1 MENFKIECMASLSAF
16 NIPEI
21 SSVID
26 SLFKQFEIEI
36 KKKLDDVLFFL
47 EEEQSGELNL
57 VAIVKELKN
66 QYCMKILPKAVSKML
81 LSDNCNFLLK
91 DFILEEITPDSV
103 LENINN
109 DTFIDAFIYVINK
122 SEKYTKREKAAF
134 VLVLK
139 KKFK

>member
-1 MENFKIECMASLSAF
+1 MENFKIECMASLNAF

-26 SLFKQFEIEI
+26 NLFKQFEVEI

-47 EEEQSGELNL
+47 EEEQSSEFNL
-57 VAIVKELKN
+57 LTIVKELKN
-66 QYCMKILPKAVSKML
+66 QYCMKILSKAVSKML
-81 LSDNCNFLLK
+81 LSSNCNFLLK

>member
-1 MENFKIECMASLSAF
+1 MENFKIECMASLNAF

-26 SLFKQFEIEI
+26 NLFKQFEVEI

-47 EEEQSGELNL
+47 EEEQSSEFNL
-57 VAIVKELKN
+57 LTIVKELKS
-66 QYCMKILPKAVSKML
+66 QYCMKILSKAVSKML
-81 LSDNCNFLLK
+81 LSSNCNFLLK